1 MQSISV
7 LSTEYVRV
15 GVRATVNGGPYN
27 PTPGAVQFA
36 FTRGTARPEDPEAW
50 VDGEWDDVPLPGTT
64 TYVARCLIGPDTV
77 ALALGTYNVWIKIT
91 ADLETPVRKTG
102 QLQIT

>member
-36 FTRGTARPEDPEAW
+36 FTRGTAAPETW
-50 VDGEWDDVPLPGTT
+50 VDGEWDETPLPGTT

-77 ALALGTYNVWIKIT
+77 ALTPGTYNVWIKIT

>member
-1 MQSISV
+1 MQSISR

-27 PTPGAVQFA
+27 PTSGSVQFA
-36 FTRGTARPEDPEAW
+36 FTRGTAQPEEW
-50 VDGEWDDVPLPGTT
+50 TDGEWDDVPLPGTT
-64 TYVARCLIGPDTV
+64 TYVARCLIGPDTF
-77 ALALGTYNVWIKIT
+77 ALAPGTYNAWIKIT
-91 ADLETPVRKTG
+91 ADLEVPVRKTG